1 MTSAPTGCVTSA
13 PATYFLEQTIQGL
26 DFFHL
31 SNGDQL
37 PDAIV
42 RVKWSDRK
50 KQLTLLGA
58 DTDA

>member
-1 MTSAPTGCVTSA
+1 MGYLLIPSETQ
-13 PATYFLEQTIQGL
+13 L
-26 DFFHL
+26 FHL

-58 DTDA
+58 DTAL